1 MKKYTLLS
9 IGLILSFALIS
20 WGYEGHYVVAA
31 IAENHLTP
39 NAKAAVKELLGKETL
54 ADVSSYADEIKSD
67 PSYDYTKPWHYINL
81 PLGMDYSQFQK
92 YVLTDKEPNIY
103 SNLLIDI
110 EGLKHP
116 ENLKAESYKQRLAQQ
131 YRLKLIVHLVGDAHQ
146 PMHVSRAEDK
156 GGNATSV
163 TFLGGGTNLHSL
175 WDSGLLDHQKT
186 NYKDLAAKYDDA
198 TPEQIKKWQSDNVM
212 VWLWESYQITTI
224 LYKEAADNPNF
235 DEKYYQDHL
244 PILKSRIEKAGIRL
258 AGILNDI
265 YK

>member
-1 MKKYTLLS
+1 MKRYTLLAF
-9 IGLILSFALIS
+9 GLILSFVLVS
-20 WGYEGHYVVAA
+20 WGYEGHYAVAA

-39 NAKAAVKELLGKETL
+39 NAKAAVKNLLGRKTM
-54 ADVSSYADEIKSD
+54 ADVSSFADDLRSD
-67 PSYDYTKPWHYINL
+67 PAYASTKDLHYLNI
-81 PLGMDYSQFQK
+81 PLGNSYEQFS
-92 YVLTDKEPNIY
+92 VLVKNSRNENIY
-103 SNLLIDI
+103 TGIAGCINELKDPNSSKSKKEFALELLI
-110 EGLKHP
+110 HF
-116 ENLKAESYKQRLAQQ
+116 
-131 YRLKLIVHLVGDAHQ
+131 VGDAHQ

-175 WDSGLLDHQKT
+175 WDSGLLDHQKI
-186 NYKDLAAKYDDA
+186 NYKDLAAKYDAA
-198 TPEQIKKWQSDNVM
+198 TPEQIKKWQSDNIM

-224 LYKEAADNPNF
+224 LYKEAEDNPNF

-244 PILKSRIEKAGIRL
+244 PILKNRIEKAGIRL